1 MESNGSSK
9 ETRRKEG
16 STKETRRKEGSTKEK
31 ITFLD
36 YITFFKQIVM
46 HVQVLVLI
54 EISSCKKMIGKS
66 APTGTRTRV

>member
-1 MESNGSSK
+1 VESNGSSK

-36 YITFFKQIVM
+36 YITFF
-46 HVQVLVLI
+46 
-54 EISSCKKMIGKS
+54 
-66 APTGTRTRV
+66 

>member
-1 MESNGSSK
+1 VESNGSSK

-36 YITFFKQIVM
+36 YITFFLNRLSRKCRYWV
-46 HVQVLVLI
+46 
-54 EISSCKKMIGKS
+54 
-66 APTGTRTRV
+66 